1 MQVYQNHDEVIVE
14 GVKAFNL
21 QHIFECGQC
30 FRWEK
35 EENGSYTGVVYG
47 RVINIRNDG
56 ETIILSNTNMQDF
69 HVIWK
74 SYFDLERDYRAIQ
87 ACLSKDES
95 MKKAV
100 AFGWGIRIL
109 NQDVWECLVS
119 FIISSN
125 NIIPRIQKII
135 KSLSEKYGQ
144 PILFNGKTYYSFPRP
159 EDVYQKNLEELAFC
173 KSGYR
178 CKYILDA
185 ARKIVEGNINIE
197 ALTALSTFEAR
208 EELMKIKGVGPK
220 VADCVLL
227 FSLQKYDVFP
237 TDVWIRRIVAY
248 LYFGHSITIKDVQKF
263 AIERFGSLGGFAQQ
277 YLFYYAR
284 ELKIGK

>member
-1 MQVYQNHDEVIVE
+1 MQAYQNHDEIIVE

-69 HVIWK
+69 HAIWK

-95 MKKAV
+95 MKKAA

-135 KSLSEKYGQ
+135 KSLSERYGQ

-159 EDVYQKNLEELAFC
+159 EEVYQKNLEDLAFC

-185 ARKIVEGNINIE
+185 ARKIVEGNINVGV
-197 ALTALSTFEAR
+197 LTALSTFEAR

-263 AIERFGSLGGFAQQ
+263 AIERFGPLGGFAQQ